1 MLYAG
6 SNLNTLRSLGP
17 ISHDDFLN
25 RITSY
30 VKAGADLED
39 ITSMYSLCQFDN
51 NNISEVIK
59 KFIEEES
66 KNTIRMRDE
75 RARKINNLL
84 N

>member
-17 ISHDDFLN
+17 INHTDFLN
-25 RITSY
+25 RIASY
-30 VKAGADLED
+30 VKAGAELED

-51 NNISEVIK
+51 YNINAIIK
-59 KFIEEES
+59 RFKEEAS
-66 KNTIRMRDE
+66 KNTIRRRLE
-75 RARKINNLL
+75 IANKINKVL

>member
-17 ISHDDFLN
+17 INHDDFLN
-25 RITSY
+25 KITSY

-66 KNTIRMRDE
+66 KNTIRMREE